1 MMSRSYRSALFLAAV
16 FLFFAA
22 RCDADVRPGVSA
34 LARAPEI
41 RGGAVYNSNAY
52 EHFSLEALRGQVVLV
67 FFWTARDATCT
78 EAIRR
83 LNDWYAAWKPRGFEI
98 VGVFCPAWEQDNAE
112 SIAFEEIQKQKIV
125 FPVVFD
131 GKSTVRNAYGLWAWP
146 AFFLVDRQGFLR
158 AQESGPLN
166 EKKLKTLLEILID
179 ERGL

>member
-1 MMSRSYRSALFLAAV
+1 MMSRRAFFWALV
-16 FLFFAA
+16 FLFLSLGRCAA
-22 RCDADVRPGVSA
+22 GRPGVPA
-34 LARAPEI
+34 LAPAPEI

-52 EHFSLEALRGQVVLV
+52 EHFSLRALRGKAVLV
-67 FFWTARDATCT
+67 FFWTAKDPTCAA
-78 EAIRR
+78 AIRL
-83 LNDWYAAWKPRGFEI
+83 LNEWYASWKPRGFEI

-112 SIAFEEIQKQKIV
+112 SIAFEEIRRQKIV

-166 EKKLKTLLEILID
+166 EAKLKTMLEILID